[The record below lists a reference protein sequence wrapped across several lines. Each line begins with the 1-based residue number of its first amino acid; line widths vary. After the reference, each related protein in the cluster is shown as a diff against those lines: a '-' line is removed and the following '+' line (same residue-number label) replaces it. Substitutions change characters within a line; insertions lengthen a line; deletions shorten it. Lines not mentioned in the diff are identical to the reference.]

1 MGFHKMYITNSQ
13 IIELYSAS
21 GICAVKNWYETNNAL
36 VVESGLA
43 QDIYDLIYLPDLT
56 QTQIWDAISTMIMDT
71 QDYE

>member
-1 MGFHKMYITNSQ
+1 
-13 IIELYSAS
+13 
-21 GICAVKNWYETNNAL
+21 
-36 VVESGLA
+36 LA